1 MFQGLLT
8 PKNPLLQGGRMRQPM
23 SAFCLLFMLIG
34 CSSGPVVPTSIQ
46 GRILYQKQPLRGGTI
61 VFTPDM
67 ERGSVGP
74 MAAGEIFADGTYT
87 VLPQPGKDSI
97 HAGWYKV
104 SFASQGLPSKFT
116 DPSLSG
122 QVRQILSGQV
132 NKIDFNLE

>member
-1 MFQGLLT
+1 
-8 PKNPLLQGGRMRQPM
+8 MRNIMP
-23 SAFCLLFMLIG
+23 AFCLLIVISG

-46 GRILYQKQPLRGGTI
+46 GKILFQKQPLRGGTI
-61 VFTPDM
+61 AFTPDM

-74 MAAGEIFADGTYT
+74 MAYGVIIADGTYT

-104 SFASQGLPSKFT
+104 SFLSQGLPPKFS

-122 QVRQILSGQV
+122 QVKQILSGQI

>member
-1 MFQGLLT
+1 
-8 PKNPLLQGGRMRQPM
+8 MRNIMP
-23 SAFCLLFMLIG
+23 AFCLLIVISG
-34 CSSGPVVPTSIQ
+34 CSYGPVVPTSIQ
-46 GRILYQKQPLRGGTI
+46 GKILVQKQPLRGGTI
-61 VFTPDM
+61 AFTPDM

-74 MAAGEIFADGTYT
+74 MAYGVIIADGTYT

-104 SFASQGLPSKFT
+104 SFASQGLPPKFS

-122 QVRQILSGQV
+122 QVKQILSGQI

>member
-1 MFQGLLT
+1 
-8 PKNPLLQGGRMRQPM
+8 MRNIMP
-23 SAFCLLFMLIG
+23 AFCLLIVISG

-46 GRILYQKQPLRGGTI
+46 GKILFQKQPLRGGTI
-61 VFTPDM
+61 AFTPDM

-74 MAAGEIFADGTYT
+74 MAYGVIIADGTYT

-104 SFASQGLPSKFT
+104 SFASQGLPPKFS

-122 QVRQILSGQV
+122 QVKQILSGQI

>member
-1 MFQGLLT
+1 
-8 PKNPLLQGGRMRQPM
+8 MRQLM
-23 SAFCLLFMLIG
+23 SAFCLLIMILG

-46 GRILYQKQPLRGGTI
+46 GRILFQKQPLKGGTI

-67 ERGSVGP
+67 DRGSVGP
-74 MAAGEIFADGTYT
+74 MASGEIFADGTYT

-104 SFASQGLPSKFT
+104 SFASQVLPPKFS

-122 QVRQILSGQV
+122 QVKQILSGQI

>member
-1 MFQGLLT
+1 
-8 PKNPLLQGGRMRQPM
+8 MRNIMP
-23 SAFCLLFMLIG
+23 AFCLLIVISG

-46 GRILYQKQPLRGGTI
+46 GKILFQKQPLRGGTI
-61 VFTPDM
+61 AFTPDM

-74 MAAGEIFADGTYT
+74 MASGEIFPDGTYT

-104 SFASQGLPSKFT
+104 SFLSQGLPPKFS

-122 QVRQILSGQV
+122 QVKQILSGQI

>member
-1 MFQGLLT
+1 
-8 PKNPLLQGGRMRQPM
+8 MRNIMP
-23 SAFCLLFMLIG
+23 AFCLLIVISG
-34 CSSGPVVPTSIQ
+34 CSYGPVVPTSIQ
-46 GRILYQKQPLRGGTI
+46 GKILFQKQPLRGGTI

-74 MAAGEIFADGTYT
+74 MAYGVIIADGTYT

-104 SFASQGLPSKFT
+104 SFLSQGLPPKFS

-122 QVRQILSGQV
+122 QVKQILSGQI

>member
-1 MFQGLLT
+1 
-8 PKNPLLQGGRMRQPM
+8 MRQLMP
-23 SAFCLLFMLIG
+23 AFCLLIVILG

-46 GRILYQKQPLRGGTI
+46 GRILFQKQPLRGGTI

-67 ERGSVGP
+67 DRGSVGP
-74 MAAGEIFADGTYT
+74 MASGVIIADGTYT

-104 SFASQGLPSKFT
+104 SFLSQGLPPKFS

-122 QVRQILSGQV
+122 QVKQILSGQI

>member
-1 MFQGLLT
+1 
-8 PKNPLLQGGRMRQPM
+8 MRNIMP
-23 SAFCLLFMLIG
+23 AFCLLIVISG
-34 CSSGPVVPTSIQ
+34 CSYGPVVPTSIQ
-46 GRILYQKQPLRGGTI
+46 GKILVQKQPLRGGTI

-74 MAAGEIFADGTYT
+74 MASGVIIADGTYT

-104 SFASQGLPSKFT
+104 SFLSQGLPPKFS

-122 QVRQILSGQV
+122 QVKQIFSGQI

>member
-1 MFQGLLT
+1 
-8 PKNPLLQGGRMRQPM
+8 MRQLMP
-23 SAFCLLFMLIG
+23 AFCLLILILC

-46 GRILYQKQPLRGGTI
+46 GKILFQKQPLRGGTI

-67 ERGSVGP
+67 NRGSVGP
-74 MAAGEIFADGTYT
+74 MAAGEIFPDGTYT

-97 HAGWYKV
+97 YAGWYKV
-104 SFASQGLPSKFT
+104 SFASQGLPSKFS

-122 QVRQILSGQV
+122 QVKQILSGQI